1 MCRLF
6 GMHAGPDP
14 VSATFWL
21 LTAPDSLAEQSRRMA
36 DGFGLGV
43 FNPEGQAV
51 VDKAPIAAYE
61 DRAYAAAARKL
72 KGTTFI
78 AHVRY
83 ASTGEDTAVNTHPF
97 LQDDRLLA
105 HNGVVEDL
113 DQLEDRLRQ
122 LQVMDLVK
130 GETDSERVFA
140 LITGVARQ
148 NGGDVGAAI
157 EEALSWIAQN
167 LRLYAVNLVLTTA
180 TDLWAVRYP
189 DTHPL
194 YVLQEGADTPHHGKR
209 TTRISVKSD
218 EMEQNQTPA
227 LLVATERMDENPNW
241 RLLDAGEVL
250 HVDRNLAVQRSFP
263 LPEHPQHL
271 LTLADLDPHAAAS
284 QHPLKVP

>member
-105 HNGVVEDL
+105 HNGVVQDL
-113 DQLEDRLRQ
+113 DQLEDRLRE
-122 LQVMDLVK
+122 LEVMDLVK

-157 EEALSWIAQN
+157 DEALSWIAQN

-194 YVLQEGADTPHHGKR
+194 YVLQEGPDSPHHGKH

-218 EMEQNQTPA
+218 EMEQNQVPA

-284 QHPLKVP
+284 QHPLKVA

>member
-6 GMHAGPDP
+6 GMHAGPAP

-21 LTAPDSLAEQSRRMA
+21 LTAPDSLAEQSHRMA
-36 DGFGLGV
+36 DGFGLGAY
-43 FNPEGQAV
+43 NPEGQPV

-61 DRAYAAAARKL
+61 DRAYAAAARNL

-83 ASTGEDTAVNTHPF
+83 ASTGADTLVNTHPF
-97 LQDDRLLA
+97 LQDGRMLA

-113 DQLEDRLRQ
+113 DLLEDRLRQ
-122 LQVMDLVK
+122 LEVMDLVK
-130 GETDSERVFA
+130 GQTDSERVFA
-140 LITGVARQ
+140 LITGIARQ
-148 NGGDVGAAI
+148 NGGNVDAAI
-157 EEALSWIAQN
+157 AEAVTWVAQN

-194 YVLQEGADTPHHGKR
+194 YVLQEGPDAPHRGKH
-209 TTRISVKSD
+209 TARISVKSE
-218 EMEQNQTPA
+218 EMEQNRIPS

-250 HVDRNLAVQRSFP
+250 HVDRDLAVQRSFP
-263 LPEHPQHL
+263 LPEHPEHL

-284 QHPLKVP
+284 QHPLKVS

>member
-1 MCRLF
+1 
-6 GMHAGPDP
+6 MHAGPTP

-21 LTAPDSLAEQSRRMA
+21 LTAPDSLAAQSHRMA

-43 FNPEGQAV
+43 FDADGKAV

-61 DRAYAAAARKL
+61 DRAYAADARKL
-72 KGTTFI
+72 RGTTFI

-83 ASTGEDTAVNTHPF
+83 ASNGEDTLVNTHPF

-105 HNGVVEDL
+105 HNGVVQDL
-113 DQLEDRLRQ
+113 DKLDDRLRK
-122 LQVMDLVK
+122 LEVMDLVK

-140 LITGVARQ
+140 LITGIARQ

-157 EEALSWIAQN
+157 AEAVTWIAQN
-167 LRLYAVNLVLTTA
+167 LRLYAVNLVLTTT

-194 YVLQEGADTPHHGKR
+194 YVLQEGAESPHHSKQ
-209 TTRISVKSD
+209 TSRISVKS
-218 EMEQNQTPA
+218 EELEQNRNPVF
-227 LLVATERMDENPNW
+227 LVATERMDEHPNW

-250 HVDRNLAVQRSFP
+250 HVDRNLAVHRSFP

-271 LTLADLDPHAAAS
+271 LTLADLDAHAAAS
-284 QHPLKVP
+284 QHPLKAA